1 MTRKEVFVFV
11 LVLVDADVI
20 VIVEMNV
27 PIEQLRYL
35 VNKIIVIILFK

>member
-11 LVLVDADVI
+11 DADVI
-20 VIVEMNV
+20 VIAEMNV

-35 VNKIIVIILFK
+35 VNKIIVIILLK